1 MIPLMTLIMSG
12 TNIAITWFGGHYIAE
27 MQLEVGN
34 LIAFMTYAMQILM
47 SFMMLSMILSWY
59 CGRQAS
65 ADRINEVLN
74 TDSEIKDVPIQNHSK
89 KATKQHWRLNML
101 IIVTSMLKT

>member
-1 MIPLMTLIMSG
+1 MNTIVALMIPLMTLIMSG

-59 CGRQAS
+59 RGRK
-65 ADRINEVLN
+65 L
-74 TDSEIKDVPIQNHSK
+74 
-89 KATKQHWRLNML
+89 L
-101 IIVTSMLKT
+101 IGLMRC

>member
-1 MIPLMTLIMSG
+1 MKNNVFDEANKDYTQTAIKVNTIVALMIPLMTLIMSG

-47 SFMMLSMILSWY
+47 SFMMLSMIFLSWY
-59 CGRQAS
+59 RGRK
-65 ADRINEVLN
+65 L
-74 TDSEIKDVPIQNHSK
+74 
-89 KATKQHWRLNML
+89 LL
-101 IIVTSMLKT
+101 IGLMRC